1 MYNLEMN
8 YLFDKNIIEGL
19 VMDNRGRV
27 SAISI
32 YSGVVMIQN
41 CNITM
46 SYLSSFNK
54 LVVHGI
60 YCDNSIVFLN
70 SVIVKGNYELM
81 TVGCVAYQANI
92 KIINSKFYQCK
103 LAGFLSYTQTS
114 NFVNLNKNIFNENYG
129 CGIFICGDGEII
141 IEENLIEKNQG
152 VGLKL
157 LDCNKISLV
166 NNIIVENFLNGGE
179 LINCGGLVMLN
190 SFYNNKGSGCLLE
203 TCQGGVFK
211 AKIYKNSIIE
221 NAKAGLVIKGE
232 KNFAVVELNHQI
244 GFNNF
249 SGIHISD
256 SASPTILNNN
266 IFENMHQGIL
276 IVSGSSAYIK
286 GNEIR
291 ENIRA
296 NIAFGGEKC
305 EKTKIIENKII
316 GSRNEGIFVIEG
328 NGGLIEKNDIIEN
341 NDGIILMNSNKILI
355 NENTIEGNIRCGIL
369 LVCSN
374 PEVVKN
380 NIFENQFIGVI
391 LKKKSTGNFID
402 NHIKSSTCS
411 VYFYRGSESKKDE
424 IERENLI
431 EGRVDVQSA
440 CTIF

>member
-1 MYNLEMN
+1 MN
-8 YLFDKNIIEGL
+8 YLYDKNIIEGL
-19 VMDNRGRV
+19 VIDNRGRV

-46 SYLSSFNK
+46 GYLSSFNK

-70 SVIVKGNYELM
+70 SVIIKGNYELM
-81 TVGCVAYQANI
+81 TVGCLAYQANI

-103 LAGFLSYTQTS
+103 FAGFLSYTQAN

-129 CGIFICGDGEII
+129 CGVFLCGDGEII

-157 LDCNKISLV
+157 VDCNKISLV

-179 LINCGGLVMLN
+179 LINCDGLIMLN
-190 SFYNNKGSGCLLE
+190 SFYNNKGCGCLLE
-203 TCQGGVFK
+203 ACAGGVFK

-232 KNFAVVELNHQI
+232 KNFAVVELNQQI
-244 GFNNF
+244 GYNNF
-249 SGIHISD
+249 SGIHVSE
-256 SASPTILNNN
+256 SASPTILNNI

-276 IVSGSSAYIK
+276 LVSGSSAYIK

-296 NIAFGGEKC
+296 NIAFGGESS
-305 EKTKIIENKII
+305 ENTKIIDNKII

-328 NGGLIEKNDIIEN
+328 NGGAIERNDIIEN
-341 NDGIILMNSNKILI
+341 NDGIILMNSENTFIS
-355 NENTIEGNIRCGIL
+355 ENTIEGNIRCGIL
-369 LVCSN
+369 LVHSS

-380 NIFENQFIGVI
+380 QIFENQFIGV
-391 LKKKSTGNFID
+391 LFKKNSAGKFSD

-411 VYFYRGSESKKDE
+411 VYFYRGSESKKHE
-424 IERENLI
+424 IEKDNEI
-431 EGRVDVQSA
+431 DGRVDVQSV